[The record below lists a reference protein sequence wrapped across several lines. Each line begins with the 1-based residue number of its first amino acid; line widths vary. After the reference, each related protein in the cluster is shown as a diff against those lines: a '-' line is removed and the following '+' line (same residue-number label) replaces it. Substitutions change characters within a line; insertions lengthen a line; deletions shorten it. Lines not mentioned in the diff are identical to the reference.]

1 MSAQEQEDSHYSLEL
16 IPESDIVLF
25 HWRGPITLE
34 DRRHNVK
41 RMVGFCHEHGIRN
54 LIIDGRD
61 HISKTGT
68 LDAFEFGTEV
78 PIDMKG
84 LRIAVVCRPDD
95 VTLKFIETVAHNR
108 GAVTNNFASIELA
121 KYWLESFDLL

>member
-1 MSAQEQEDSHYSLEL
+1 MSAIEQEESHYTLEI
-16 IPESDIVLF
+16 IPGSDIVLF
-25 HWRGPITLE
+25 HWYGPIKLE

-41 RMVGFCHEHGIRN
+41 RMVGFCHEHGIKN

-61 HISKTGT
+61 QVSKTST
-68 LDAFEFGTEV
+68 LDAYEFGTQV

-84 LRIAVVCRPDD
+84 LRIGVVCRPDD

-108 GAVTNNFASIELA
+108 GAITNNFASVELA
-121 KYWLESFDLL
+121 RHWLESFDLL